1 MILEAYM
8 SIDFE
13 SMSAEVKA
21 MALVDGALTSL
32 EPGEQERILRWAFA
46 RYCPNAI
53 PQSREPAKPKQ
64 TAQAEEDNADGAG
77 QESSYETLAEFMSA
91 ANPRTDVER
100 ALVVA
105 HWLQE
110 KHGHAQLSAQAIN
123 KEMKHLGHGVKN
135 ITSALTSLMKEK
147 PQRVV
152 QLKKSG
158 TTQQARKL
166 YKVTEAG
173 KNSVRRML
181 VGSEAE

>member
-1 MILEAYM
+1 M

-13 SMSAEVKA
+13 SMSPEVKA
-21 MALVDGALTSL
+21 MAIVDDALKSL
-32 EPGEQERILRWAFA
+32 EPGEQERILGWAFA
-46 RYCPNAI
+46 RYCPNVI
-53 PQSREPAKPKQ
+53 PQSKQPGTRKEPA
-64 TAQAEEDNADGAG
+64 QAREDNADGAA
-77 QESSYETLAEFMSA
+77 QESSHETLAEFMSA

-100 ALVVA
+100 ALLVA

-110 KHGHAQLSAQAIN
+110 KGGHTQLSAQAIN

-135 ITSALTSLMKEK
+135 ITSALTSLMNEN

-158 TTQQARKL
+158 TTKQARKL

-173 KNSVRRML
+173 KSSVRRML
-181 VGSEAE
+181 VGGDEE

>member
-1 MILEAYM
+1 
-8 SIDFE
+8 
-13 SMSAEVKA
+13 K
-21 MALVDGALTSL
+21 SL
-32 EPGEQERILRWAFA
+32 EPDEQERILRWAFA
-46 RYCPNAI
+46 RYSLDVI
-53 PQSREPAKPKQ
+53 PLSKQQGTPK
-64 TAQAEEDNADGAG
+64 APEQAREDNADRAA
-77 QESSYETLAEFMSA
+77 QESSHQTLAEFMSA

-110 KHGHAQLSAQAIN
+110 KDGHAQLSAQAVN

-135 ITSALTSLMKEK
+135 ITSALTSLMNEK

-158 TTQQARKL
+158 TTKQARKL

-173 KNSVRRML
+173 KSSVRRML
-181 VGSEAE
+181 VGSEEE